1 MMATLTTFFSCSR
14 FSWHPRRVG
23 CNARKGQLR
32 CAQQWTLVPVVASV
46 LVGWPA
52 LASADPITLNQ
63 DIRRASVFIQQI
75 GGVDQRAADF
85 LTVAESSSGVSG
97 TATLISSISD
107 LEHLTGSGVASLTSA
122 GNANLFSSASSSFVV
137 GFTIAAPH
145 DYSFRGSWTGS
156 GDKMG
161 AAILKTNT
169 GDAFFDA
176 LINGPSA
183 FERSGRL
190 PSGAYSFEVLSDV
203 VGTSFSP
210 ATRLG
215 SSFEFAFDLQASP
228 TPEPASIFLLGSGL
242 AALAAGIRRRRD
254 SDCV

>member
-1 MMATLTTFFSCSR
+1 MATVTTFLSWNR
-14 FSWHPRRVG
+14 FSWHSRRVG
-23 CNARKGQLR
+23 CNARKRQLR
-32 CAQQWTLVPVVASV
+32 CARQWPLLPAIATV
-46 LVGWPA
+46 LIGWPA
-52 LASADPITLNQ
+52 LVFADPITLNE
-63 DIRRASVFIQQI
+63 DIRRVSVFIQQV

-107 LEHLTGSGVASLTSA
+107 LQHLTGSGVASLTSA
-122 GNANLFSSASSSFVV
+122 GNAHLFSNASSSFVI

-169 GDAFFDA
+169 GDAFFDVV
-176 LINGPSA
+176 INGPSA

-210 ATRLG
+210 ATTLG

-228 TPEPASIFLLGSGL
+228 TPEPASIFLLASGL
-242 AALAAGIRRRRD
+242 AALAAGVRRRRH
-254 SDCV
+254 SECA